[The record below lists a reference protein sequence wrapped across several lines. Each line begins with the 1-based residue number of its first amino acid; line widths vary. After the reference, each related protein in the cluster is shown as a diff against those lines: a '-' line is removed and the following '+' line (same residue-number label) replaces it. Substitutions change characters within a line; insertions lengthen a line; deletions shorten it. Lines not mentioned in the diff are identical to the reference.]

1 MQLNSTP
8 YSALLVE
15 DDPLAIDMARVAVA
29 ESCPELDL
37 TVLPGV
43 DAALAWLRGGGASN
57 ERMPHIIL
65 IDLKLPKL
73 DGLALL
79 RTMRNHPAMDDI
91 PIVVYSTEHT
101 AADVVLSYQVGANC
115 FVAKPTDPTQFGD
128 LFREQLAYWMGHPAN
143 NISAAAIGDAA
154 GRI

>member
-15 DDPLAIDMARVAVA
+15 DDPLAIDMARVAAA
-29 ESCPELDL
+29 ESCPGLEL

-79 RTMRNHPAMDDI
+79 RTMRNYPAMRNI
-91 PIVVYSTEHT
+91 PIVVFSPEHT
-101 AADVVLSYQVGANC
+101 QADVLMSYQVGANS
-115 FVAKPTDPTQFGD
+115 FVAKPVDHVQFSE
-128 LFREQLAYWMGHPAN
+128 LFREQLAYWMRHDPRETL
-143 NISAAAIGDAA
+143 AAAGGDAA
-154 GRI
+154 ERV